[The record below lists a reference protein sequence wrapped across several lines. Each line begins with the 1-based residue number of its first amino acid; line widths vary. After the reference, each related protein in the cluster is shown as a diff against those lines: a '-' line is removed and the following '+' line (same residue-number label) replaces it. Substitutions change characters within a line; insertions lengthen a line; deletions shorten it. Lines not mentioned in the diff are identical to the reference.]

1 MVDRWTRVRDGGQVQ
16 MIPHYGPSSASSY
29 HQPITVQTPVQS
41 VGKYLE
47 SAENIW
53 SLKKISGVCR
63 KYLESAE
70 NIWSLQKISGVC
82 RKYLES
88 VEISSVCTPCRVQ
101 VEIFCNALAGSVAAW
116 SVSYFYLDQV
126 TAVRGE
132 GGRGGQRYNL
142 FRIQTKDDI
151 HCPWLTIMEHPSI
164 IGDESAGPFLPA
176 HDRGK

>member
-29 HQPITVQTPVQS
+29 HQPITAQTPVQS
-41 VGKYLE
+41 AGKYLE

-53 SLKKISGVCR
+53 SLKLK
-63 KYLESAE
+63 
-70 NIWSLQKISGVC
+70 KISGVC

-126 TAVRGE
+126 TAVLGE